1 MEYNFLLNNAI
12 IENENLTDDYKTM
25 LSTCLTSLF
34 YFIYNN
40 YGLEV
45 NFDNF
50 LEKIKTIKIEKL
62 NDENIDDY
70 ISYDSEQNKIEM
82 KCSKGNNNVLFD
94 YYKVLLQI
102 VSQRYDEDT
111 KRYESGLIHKSS
123 DGKEYGTGIN
133 NMIISRIATLMSDIE
148 DPNMKEL
155 YYDDPSGITLKDLLM
170 KNMIDVLGFETLLS
184 GFFNSSGSEIFY
196 EISTTLGSQEAT
208 KEFYSSIDHYDED
221 RINNRKKYNKYISIL
236 KENKLNN
243 TPTL

>member
-12 IENENLTDDYKTM
+12 IENENLTDNYKTM

-50 LEKIKTIKIEKL
+50 LEKIKTIKIEKIT
-62 NDENIDDY
+62 DENIDDH
-70 ISYDSEQNKIEM
+70 ISYGSEQNKIEM
-82 KCSKGNNNVLFD
+82 KCSKGNNNILFD
-94 YYKVLLQI
+94 YYAVLLQI
-102 VSQRYDEDT
+102 VSQRYDENT
-111 KRYESGLIHKSS
+111 KRYESGLIHKSN

-133 NMIISRIATLMSDIE
+133 DMIISRIATLMSDIE

-184 GFFNSSGSEIFY
+184 GFFNANGSSIFY
-196 EISTTLGSQEAT
+196 EISTILGSQEAA
-208 KEFYSSIDHYDED
+208 KDFYSSIDHYDED
-221 RINNRKKYNKYISIL
+221 RIENRKKYNKYISIL